1 MLTTADIIEAHMS
14 HTPKTTLVPGATALG
29 VCPNSQL
36 MGGSFGKLY
45 QCQNALSYLRPP
57 LSPTTK
63 AAGLNALADLRAA
76 RTELRRIKRYWR
88 CHYELSEL
96 HAVLDLS
103 SRTDRDPVLNSP
115 YGSVR
120 ISKHLT
126 HAFRR
131 FEGYPAALKVEC
143 GLVKELSGLLRRR
156 LIEDG
161 FADSKM
167 IDDQMAHDL
176 GL

>member
-1 MLTTADIIEAHMS
+1 MS
-14 HTPKTTLVPGATALG
+14 RTPKTTLVPGFSNNANALG
-29 VCPNSQL
+29 ICPAPQF
-36 MGGSFGKLY
+36 MGGSLGKLY
-45 QCQNALSYLRPP
+45 TCLNALPFT
-57 LSPTTK
+57 SPAMSPITK
-63 AAGLNALADLRAA
+63 AARAGALADLRAA
-76 RTELRRIKRYWR
+76 RTELRCLKRYWR
-88 CHYELSEL
+88 SNYGFSEL

-103 SRTDRDPVLNSP
+103 SRANQDPVLNSP
-115 YGSVR
+115 YGSMQ
-120 ISKHLT
+120 IPKHLT

-143 GLVKELSGLLRRR
+143 GLVKEISGLLRRR